1 MTNTLIAQ
9 LHLVPPFPSP
19 SKQSSISQPQI
30 KIPNNPNPK
39 PKPIVFSKFLSLA
52 LTLTLNSPL
61 PSLAIPSLTSQSS
74 PQAPLTTTPFTQS
87 KFLQLG
93 LEDGKIRPCPSTNP
107 GCVSTNAKSSSFA
120 FPWVVPETSKE
131 NAELQEAILK
141 TQKNAKI
148 EVVEDTP
155 NGKYIQAEV
164 DGGFGPDVMEFLV
177 KGDVVTYRSM
187 AMKVTYI
194 YPFTT
199 AIGDSKGQ
207 LERLKKIVD
216 QLGCNFLSNA
226 TPVVD
231 SESGGRHEPTPAA
244 TAANATLLTPKEF
257 MVLSKLVTRGITVF
271 LEDDPLKISEIK
283 ADFNGTRIYNVKY
296 QIAAKKAYNLL
307 KHARKNPACSPT
319 INLLNQSSCKL
330 ALRNLPEDVYKLKW
344 DVVVVDGPIGDTPE
358 APGRMPTI
366 YTAGML
372 ARTDG
377 IGKKTTTDV
386 VVHDVHRTIEKWFS
400 WEFFCEQ
407 NLVSA
412 RGKLWVFRIPVHQ
425 SNSTS
430 FCSSETV
437 VNGGSI

>member
-1 MTNTLIAQ
+1 M
-9 LHLVPPFPSP
+9 PPQVSHGGAFQIGPSVLFCNGGG
-19 SKQSSISQPQI
+19 SG
-30 KIPNNPNPK
+30 
-39 PKPIVFSKFLSLA
+39 
-52 LTLTLNSPL
+52 
-61 PSLAIPSLTSQSS
+61 SS
-74 PQAPLTTTPFTQS
+74 PKHGGTARRMKFHGKKLLPLLVLVLS
-87 KFLQLG
+87 CLSILR
-93 LEDGKIRPCPSTNP
+93 LLKIAMIASH
-107 GCVSTNAKSSSFA
+107 SSS
-120 FPWVVPETSKE
+120 PECSSE
-131 NAELQEAILK
+131 C
-141 TQKNAKI
+141 
-148 EVVEDTP
+148 
-155 NGKYIQAEV
+155 
-164 DGGFGPDVMEFLV
+164 
-177 KGDVVTYRSM
+177 S
-187 AMKVTYI
+187 
-194 YPFTT
+194 
-199 AIGDSKGQ
+199 
-207 LERLKKIVD
+207 
-216 QLGCNFLSNA
+216 NFLSNA
-226 TPVVD
+226 TPAVD

-244 TAANATLLTPKEF
+244 TAANATLLTAKEF
-257 MVLSKLVTRGITVF
+257 MVLSKLVTRKAPCNLLVFGLQSQYYNLSSINAGGITVF
-271 LEDDPLKISEIK
+271 LEDDPLKISDIK

-344 DVVVVDGPIGDTPE
+344 DVVVVDGPIGDMPE

-372 ARTDG
+372 ARTEG

>member
-1 MTNTLIAQ
+1 M
-9 LHLVPPFPSP
+9 PPQVSHDGAFQIGPSVLLCNGGG
-19 SKQSSISQPQI
+19 SG
-30 KIPNNPNPK
+30 
-39 PKPIVFSKFLSLA
+39 
-52 LTLTLNSPL
+52 
-61 PSLAIPSLTSQSS
+61 SS
-74 PQAPLTTTPFTQS
+74 PKHGGTARRM
-87 KFLQLG
+87 KFH
-93 LEDGKIRPCPSTNP
+93 GKKLLPMLVLVLSCLSILRLLKIAMIASH
-107 GCVSTNAKSSSFA
+107 SSS
-120 FPWVVPETSKE
+120 PECSSE
-131 NAELQEAILK
+131 C
-141 TQKNAKI
+141 
-148 EVVEDTP
+148 
-155 NGKYIQAEV
+155 
-164 DGGFGPDVMEFLV
+164 
-177 KGDVVTYRSM
+177 S
-187 AMKVTYI
+187 
-194 YPFTT
+194 
-199 AIGDSKGQ
+199 
-207 LERLKKIVD
+207 
-216 QLGCNFLSNA
+216 NFLSNA

-231 SESGGRHEPTPAA
+231 SESGGRHEPTPPA
-244 TAANATLLTPKEF
+244 TTANATLLTSKEL

-271 LEDDPLKISEIK
+271 LEDDPLKINEIK

-296 QIAAKKAYNLL
+296 QIPAKKAYNLL

-319 INLLNQSSCKL
+319 TNLLNQSSCKL

-407 NLVSA
+407 NFVSA
-412 RGKLWVFRIPVHQ
+412 KGKLWVFRIPVHQ